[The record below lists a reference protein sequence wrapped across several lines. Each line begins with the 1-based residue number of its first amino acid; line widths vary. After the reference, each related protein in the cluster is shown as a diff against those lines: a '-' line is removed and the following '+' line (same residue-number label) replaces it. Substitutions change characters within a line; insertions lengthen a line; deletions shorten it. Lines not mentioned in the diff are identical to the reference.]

1 MKIGRIGGALAVLA
15 SGVLGC
21 GSAAAQ
27 FVDDFQGPSV
37 ALDPRGADGWRMATG
52 DGAASMELRQGG
64 AGYASIVVDATRDR
78 RGIWWALIE
87 RNASPGLDLARMK
100 EPGSELRI
108 EARIRVSHAPRRVN
122 LQLRTLR
129 TTDYHSHLMEYDIPD
144 TDNWHTISMTTRGID
159 ARPEDTVVA
168 HLALM
173 DWGLDKYQV
182 DVDYVRVDVVDAA
195 TAGPDQGA
203 AVPYHAPVA
212 APGSFAESVRV
223 AEDGMLDL
231 EHTGVPM
238 GNWREKDGERELKL
252 RTVDGTHTAILR
264 WDLSAFAGR
273 RVKGHGQLELTTRTV
288 ERSGDDIKDFGQV
301 RVVEILGGDPR
312 WKGATVTTESL
323 LQGQPRSRV
332 LNPQMIIDWPVTEG
346 DGGKTYL
353 TIGRPVMQRLID
365 GQTLGIAIQ
374 SLGAIHAA
382 FHSVETA
389 GGKHAAVLRFN
400 LEPRQ

>member
-21 GSAAAQ
+21 GSASAE
-27 FVDDFQGPSV
+27 FVDDFQGPAV
-37 ALDPRGADGWRMATG
+37 ALDHGGAGGWRIATG
-52 DGAASMELRQGG
+52 DGAASMGLIQGG
-64 AGYASIVVDATRDR
+64 HGYASILVDATRDR
-78 RGIWWALIE
+78 RGIWWALVE

-144 TDNWHTISMTTRGID
+144 TNNWHTISMTTHGFD

-173 DWGLDKYQV
+173 DWGQESYRV

-195 TAGPDQGA
+195 TAGSDQGA
-203 AVPYHAPVA
+203 AVAYHPPVA
-212 APGSFAESVRV
+212 HPGSFTESVRV

-231 EHTGVPM
+231 EHTGVPV
-238 GNWREKDGERELKL
+238 GNWREKDGEREIRLC
-252 RTVDGTHTAILR
+252 TVDGTHYVILR

-273 RVKGHGQLELTTRTV
+273 RVAGHGQLELTTHSV
-288 ERSGDDIKDFGQV
+288 ERSGDDVEDFGQV

-312 WKGATVTTESL
+312 WKGATVTSESL
-323 LQGQPRSRV
+323 LQGQPQARV
-332 LNPQMIIDWPVTEG
+332 LNPQMIIDWPITEG
-346 DGGKTYL
+346 EGGKTYL
-353 TIGRPVMQRLID
+353 TIGRPVMQRLVD
-365 GQTLGIAIQ
+365 GQTLGIAIRP
-374 SLGAIHAA
+374 LGAIHAA
-382 FHSVETA
+382 FYSAKAE